1 MSVMQE
7 GEEGDVLARKGLADA
22 RLTRR
27 PDSWLRRPEG
37 QGLKVRDGHVQE
49 EKGRTDVFSG
59 LDESEKGDSREVAG
73 RKEGCTG
80 RGPCNVSSGWGT
92 KKLSQ
97 WAWREG
103 GGALASENAK

>member
-27 PDSWLRRPEG
+27 PDSWLRRPGG
-37 QGLKVRDGHVQE
+37 QGLKVRDGRVQE
-49 EKGRTDVFSG
+49 GKGRTDVFSG

-73 RKEGCTG
+73 RKEGRTG
-80 RGPCNVSSGWGT
+80 RGPCNVGSWSGT
-92 KKLSQ
+92 KKPSQ
-97 WAWREG
+97 RAWREG
-103 GGALASENAK
+103 GGALAPENAK